1 MVFIVVHAKAL
12 AIGKRMNAWA
22 NFQSTPTNAENH
34 ETKNCTRKPIRDVFC
49 RLRHLAV
56 KNSFETQT
64 TQPNEQWKSIAST

>member
-12 AIGKRMNAWA
+12 AIGKRMYGQFSECA
-22 NFQSTPTNAENH
+22 PTNAENY
-34 ETKNCTRKPIRDVFC
+34 ETKYCTRKPIRDVFC

-64 TQPNEQWKSIAST
+64 TQPNEQWKSITST